1 MSNVKKQ
8 YLNEV
13 KRLLPYDSGQK
24 KHCLSEL
31 DHSITLF
38 LKDVPNT
45 TLETLYKKFGH
56 PEDIASSYLERVD
69 PAKLSKTNAVK
80 RRLIGCITCACAII
94 ILVISIFAV
103 SYMNELEDYHDGY
116 YVDTFEE
123 VPSNVEAIPSPL
135 TVN

>member
-8 YLNEV
+8 YLKEV
-13 KRLLPYDSGQK
+13 KRLLPYESAQK

-38 LKDVPNT
+38 LKDTPGASLKT
-45 TLETLYKKFGH
+45 MYQKYGH
-56 PEDIASSYLERVD
+56 PEDIAASYLDRVE
-69 PAKLSKTNAVK
+69 PAELSKATAAK
-80 RRLIGCITCACAII
+80 RRIICCVACACALVVII
-94 ILVISIFAV
+94 IAVFAV

-123 VPSNVEAIPSPL
+123 VPSNVEAMPSPL